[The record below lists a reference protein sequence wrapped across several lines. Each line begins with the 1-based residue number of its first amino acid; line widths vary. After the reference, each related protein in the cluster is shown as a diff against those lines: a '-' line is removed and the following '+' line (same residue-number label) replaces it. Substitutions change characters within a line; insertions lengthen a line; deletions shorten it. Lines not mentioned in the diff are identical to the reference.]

1 MAGRGQGGRGR
12 GGRRGMDLIRP
23 QPLVELGRNMDV
35 EIDLKTG
42 LLLSVKPKKKR
53 VPVLSK
59 ASTPTKRPLDPIIE
73 EEDLEEEVDA
83 ILDEL
88 TFEELFRSLN
98 TEELLQD
105 GNFKKISYYLKRAKE
120 KALEVSTPVSQDSGS
135 DIVGMFSAVSTPPVS
150 DDNSSDVVGKLFSA
164 VSDIRSDLNTL
175 LKGQDEFPARQH
187 ATNNMRFSKL
197 PPGSYAMAAARSLV
211 KNPESRPFG
220 EQPKSKLCF
229 GANIYES
236 CLVFE
241 NVVQQPA
248 QEQANTYFLDLINDR
263 LAGRVKPLT
272 PGDITCVT
280 EKDGA
285 YSVFFNPDFRGVEG
299 ILENAFCFS
308 QKMENQ
314 EAVYV
319 SPLLSPEELA
329 FQRKARSF
337 ALDACKEVHTGK
349 EWWRKIKIYSVGFK
363 LKIKVFMEGR
373 EGSRSV
379 FLNMRGMDSPTDPS
393 FKTRVLD
400 IVSKVKF

>member
-1 MAGRGQGGRGR
+1 
-12 GGRRGMDLIRP
+12 
-23 QPLVELGRNMDV
+23 
-35 EIDLKTG
+35 
-42 LLLSVKPKKKR
+42 
-53 VPVLSK
+53 
-59 ASTPTKRPLDPIIE
+59 
-73 EEDLEEEVDA
+73 
-83 ILDEL
+83 
-88 TFEELFRSLN
+88 
-98 TEELLQD
+98 
-105 GNFKKISYYLKRAKE
+105 
-120 KALEVSTPVSQDSGS
+120 
-135 DIVGMFSAVSTPPVS
+135 
-150 DDNSSDVVGKLFSA
+150 
-164 VSDIRSDLNTL
+164 
-175 LKGQDEFPARQH
+175 
-187 ATNNMRFSKL
+187 
-197 PPGSYAMAAARSLV
+197 MAAARSLV